1 MSPDNPLAITLGKTI
16 SVTNPAKNEG
26 IGLIAGSGQFPML
39 FCKAAASKGLLVHTA
54 AYINEADPVLAQMS
68 ETIQWLHLGQV
79 KRLIRFF
86 KKNNISRAVMLGA
99 IRKTRLFTDVKPDM
113 KAIAIMAGMRHTD
126 DDAIMRAFADSLEK
140 EGIKIEPSTF
150 LLPELLAEKGVL
162 TKRRPTRA
170 ESKDVDLGFSIAK
183 EIGRLG
189 IGQSVVVGGGTVLA
203 VEAIEGTD
211 ATIQRGG
218 RLGKGEAVLV
228 KVCKPNQDFRF
239 DVPSV
244 GIETIK
250 TMCNAN
256 VRVLAI
262 EAGKTLI
269 FDKSE
274 MIRLADDNTISIL
287 CQ

>member
-1 MSPDNPLAITLGKTI
+1 M
-16 SVTNPAKNEG
+16 TNPAKNER
-26 IGLIAGSGQFPML
+26 IGLIAGSGQFPIL
-39 FCKAAASKGLLVHTA
+39 FCKAAESKGLHVHTA

-86 KKNNISRAVMLGA
+86 KKHHIDRAVMLGA

-126 DDAIMRAFADSLEK
+126 DDAIMRAFSDSLEK

-150 LLPELLAEKGVL
+150 LLPELLAEKGVM

-170 ESKDVDLGFSIAK
+170 ERKDVNLGFSIAK

-244 GIETIK
+244 GSETIR
-250 TMCNAN
+250 TMCSAN

-274 MIRLADDNTISIL
+274 MIRLADDNKISIL
-287 CQ
+287 CR